1 MIKLYC
7 ISIFLQ
13 QEKIN
18 DILHICNEHGI
29 GYQEIEITDQV
40 NETGIGYQI
49 SIDNL
54 KILLLPCNDFH
65 THKDFEIGIT
75 VDTKENWTAFIE
87 NLKRYSETEYGQFAD
102 DGTEY
107 ALIKD
112 DALHGPFFFIF
123 DGHYSNI
130 EPLIRLRCTIRE
142 YDYVLYKKRIE
153 KLLSEDI
160 LKRIT
165 VQSGAAFCMEEII
178 VKNNTNE
185 IAFVF

>member
-18 DILHICNEHGI
+18 GILYICNEHEI

-40 NETGIGYQI
+40 NE
-49 SIDNL
+49 
-54 KILLLPCNDFH
+54 
-65 THKDFEIGIT
+65 
-75 VDTKENWTAFIE
+75 
-87 NLKRYSETEYGQFAD
+87 
-102 DGTEY
+102 TEY

-130 EPLIRLRCTIRE
+130 EPLIRLRCTIGE
-142 YDYVLYKKRIE
+142 YDYKLY
-153 KLLSEDI
+153 S
-160 LKRIT
+160 
-165 VQSGAAFCMEEII
+165 
-178 VKNNTNE
+178 
-185 IAFVF
+185 

>member
-13 QEKIN
+13 QENIN
-18 DILHICNEHGI
+18 DILHICNENI
-29 GYQEIEITDQV
+29 IQYREIEITDQV

-49 SIDNL
+49 AIDNL
-54 KILLLPCNDFH
+54 KILLLPCNAFH

-75 VDTKENWTAFIE
+75 ADTKESWTAFIE
-87 NLKRYSETEYGQFAD
+87 NLKKYSEIEYGQIPD

-123 DGHYSNI
+123 DGQYSNI
-130 EPLIRLRCTIRE
+130 EPLIHLRCTICE
-142 YDYVLYKKRIE
+142 YDYILYKEKIE
-153 KLLSEDI
+153 KLLGEDI
-160 LKRIT
+160 LKKIT
-165 VQSGAAFCMEEII
+165 IQSGHAFCIEKII
-178 VKNNTNE
+178 VKNIADE
-185 IAFVF
+185 ISFVF

>member
-7 ISIFLQ
+7 ISVFLQ
-13 QEKIN
+13 QEKISG
-18 DILHICNEHGI
+18 ILHKCNEYGI
-29 GYQEIEITDQV
+29 EHKEIEITDQV
-40 NETGIGYQI
+40 NETAIGHQI

-54 KILLLPCNDFH
+54 KILLLACNDFH
-65 THKDFEIGIT
+65 RHKDFEIGIT
-75 VDTKENWTAFIE
+75 VDTKESWTAFIE
-87 NLKRYSETEYGQFAD
+87 NLKKYSEIEYGQVSD

-123 DGHYSNI
+123 DGQYSNI
-130 EPLIRLRCTIRE
+130 EPLIHLRCTIGE
-142 YDYVLYKKRIE
+142 YDYILYKEKIE

-165 VQSGAAFCMEEII
+165 VQSGSTFYIEEII
-178 VKNNTNE
+178 VKNIADE
-185 IAFVF
+185 ISFVF